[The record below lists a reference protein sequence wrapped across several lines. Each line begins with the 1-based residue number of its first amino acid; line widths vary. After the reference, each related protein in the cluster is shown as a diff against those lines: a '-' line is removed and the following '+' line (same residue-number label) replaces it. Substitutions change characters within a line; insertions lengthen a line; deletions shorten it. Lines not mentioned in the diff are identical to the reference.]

1 MRVLLLIM
9 LVCGFGSLIYGQ
21 TEGKLDVIRD
31 ERIGHLVE
39 KHIQLNE
46 KQAGIPG
53 FRIQI
58 FFASGNNSKPNA
70 NRVRAEFLAKHPHIK
85 AYVVFQ
91 EPYYKVRVGDFRTR
105 LEAQGFLNIVTHNFP
120 SSYIVSDEIQ
130 FPELE

>member
-1 MRVLLLIM
+1 MRFLLMSLLLYSFCI
-9 LVCGFGSLIYGQ
+9 LSYGQ
-21 TEGKLDVIRD
+21 TEGKLEVVRE
-31 ERIGHLVE
+31 ERIGQLVE

-53 FRIQI
+53 YRIQI

-70 NRVRAEFLAKHPHIK
+70 NRVRAEFLAKFSQIN